1 MKIWMWLR
9 MTATMWMRMGDD
21 DDDDDEDEND
31 YEDEDVKPPWG
42 VQQLLPNAFRFET
55 PRAVPTR
62 LIDLCKYD
70 YHMDD
75 DVENYD
81 DKDNDDDNV

>member
-1 MKIWMWLR
+1 
-9 MTATMWMRMGDD
+9 MWMRMGDD
-21 DDDDDEDEND
+21 DHDEDEND
-31 YEDEDVKPPWG
+31 DEDEDVKPPWG

-62 LIDLCKYD
+62 LIYLCKYD
-70 YHMDD
+70 YHRHQYHMD

-81 DKDNDDDNV
+81 ENDNDDDDG

>member
-1 MKIWMWLR
+1 MQRMVMKIWMWLR

-21 DDDDDEDEND
+21 D
-31 YEDEDVKPPWG
+31 EDEDVKPPWG

>member
-1 MKIWMWLR
+1 
-9 MTATMWMRMGDD
+9 MWMRMGDD
-21 DDDDDEDEND
+21 D
-31 YEDEDVKPPWG
+31 EDEDVKPPWG

>member
-9 MTATMWMRMGDD
+9 MMVTMWMRMGDD
-21 DDDDDEDEND
+21 D
-31 YEDEDVKPPWG
+31 EDEDVKPPWG

>member
-1 MKIWMWLR
+1 
-9 MTATMWMRMGDD
+9 MWMRMGDD
-21 DDDDDEDEND
+21 D
-31 YEDEDVKPPWG
+31 EDEDVKPPWG

-62 LIDLCKYD
+62 LIYLCKYD
-70 YHMDD
+70 YHRHQYHMD

-81 DKDNDDDNV
+81 ENDNDDDDG